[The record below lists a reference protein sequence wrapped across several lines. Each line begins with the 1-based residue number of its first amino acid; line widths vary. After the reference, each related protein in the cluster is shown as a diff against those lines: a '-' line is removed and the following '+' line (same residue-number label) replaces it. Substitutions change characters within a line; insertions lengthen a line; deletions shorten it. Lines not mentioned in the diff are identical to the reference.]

1 MRYGAGL
8 PIFEDSDR
16 EDRSSD
22 ISEQG
27 STAASSGPLSMLLWG
42 FSWSEVLPCDVGSG
56 VRVTGSNFDSALP
69 FIREHYAE
77 IFHEDPNISP
87 FVTKI
92 DAARQRYYRAAG
104 DFFEFVHDGC
114 TVGLLIGTPIDW
126 GSYYIRSAAALP
138 RYQGKQIIQRFFPVL
153 FEQLK
158 RAGVERVEAD
168 TSPSN
173 MATMHLLTRLR
184 FNMTGTVLSERWG
197 ANVRFTKFLDAASE
211 AVFLDQFCSGVK
223 YQLRR
228 AASDAEKS
236 APALERSH
244 TKKLLEEH

>member
-1 MRYGAGL
+1 MPRLETSPELA
-8 PIFEDSDR
+8 PAPATA
-16 EDRSSD
+16 
-22 ISEQG
+22 EQG
-27 STAASSGPLSMLLWG
+27 SSLGPLSQVLWG
-42 FSWSEVLPCDVGSG
+42 FSWSDILPYGIGNEGVQVVGS
-56 VRVTGSNFDSALP
+56 TFDSALP
-69 FIREHYAE
+69 FIHNHYAE
-77 IFHEDPNISP
+77 IFHEDPTVSP
-87 FVTKI
+87 FVTKV

-104 DFFEFVHDGC
+104 DFFEFVHEGR

-138 RYQGKQIIQRFFPVL
+138 RYQGKKIIQRFFPVL

-197 ANVRFTKFLDAASE
+197 AHVHFTKFLDEASE
-211 AVFLDQFCSGVK
+211 GVFLEQFCSGVK
-223 YQLRR
+223 YQLRGR
-228 AASDAEKS
+228 KTEG
-236 APALERSH
+236 PEPPH
-244 TKKLLEEH
+244 

>member
-1 MRYGAGL
+1 MA
-8 PIFEDSDR
+8 P
-16 EDRSSD
+16 
-22 ISEQG
+22 
-27 STAASSGPLSMLLWG
+27 PLSRLLWG
-42 FSWSEVLPCDVGSG
+42 FSWSDVLPYSVSDDVVVAFS
-56 VRVTGSNFDSALP
+56 SFDRALP

-77 IFHEDPNISP
+77 IFHEDPNVSP
-87 FVTKI
+87 FITKI
-92 DAARQRYYRAAG
+92 DAARQRYYRFAG
-104 DFFEFVHDGC
+104 DFFEFLHDGC

-197 ANVRFTKFLDAASE
+197 ANVHFTKFLDEASE

-228 AASDAEKS
+228 TATDAEKLAAASPRSQTTQLKKLVEDPSRDDAS
-236 APALERSH
+236 APIDV
-244 TKKLLEEH
+244 